1 MRNARLRE
9 AKQEAQSF
17 SGSQWKSPDS
27 SSFNS
32 AAGPLLTTLHWGFSA
47 EGDSPCGGHLV
58 MSRNNFGGRNHGRGY
73 YWRLV
78 GRGQGCCSIFYNA
91 QEAPCNRVILA
102 QKSVKSAKVGN
113 PCSAPCCSTF
123 SVQVVVK
130 CGLHQNY
137 LRSLLKSGTWA
148 PP

>member
-9 AKQEAQSF
+9 AKHEAQSF

-32 AAGPLLTTLHWGFSA
+32 AAGPLLTPLPWGFSA

-73 YWRLV
+73 YWHLV

-102 QKSVKSAKVGN
+102 QKSQECQGWQPLLCTVLQHFPSPSGCQMWVASELPEKLVK
-113 PCSAPCCSTF
+113 T
-123 SVQVVVK
+123 
-130 CGLHQNY
+130 
-137 LRSLLKSGTWA
+137 GT
-148 PP
+148 